1 MDGSAIFQVAD
12 HGDVQVLKRALRL
25 LNGEQIQQGLRR
37 VLVGTV
43 TGVQHRNAAGKL
55 GRQTRRALLRVAHH
69 NRVDVGTDNRNG
81 IRRSRLLP
89 SDVLLLSEAHHAR
102 ARAVHGGLKGEAGAG
117 RGFKEAARNHLVLQ
131 QLRLRIGLQFCRGFQ
146 NQFQLFAAEVVYGN
160 DVF

>member
-1 MDGSAIFQVAD
+1 MVSA
-12 HGDVQVLKRALRL
+12 
-25 LNGEQIQQGLRR
+25 E
-37 VLVGTV
+37 
-43 TGVQHRNAAGKL
+43 
-55 GRQTRRALLRVAHH
+55 
-69 NRVDVGTDNRNG
+69 
-81 IRRSRLLP
+81 SRLLP

>member
-89 SDVLLLSEAHHAR
+89 SDVLLLSEKPTTLAP
-102 ARAVHGGLKGEAGAG
+102 AVHGGLKGEAGAG